1 MGGRDTAMHQERRP
15 LYEALEKARSSR
27 LLVYFTG
34 DRRGLETQL
43 HPEVLDIFINHLD
56 KIGDVPKLSLY
67 LYTRG
72 GVTMT
77 AWTLVNLLRHFCR
90 ELEVIAPSKCWSAG
104 TLICLGADRI
114 VMTRQATLGPIDP
127 SVDTPL
133 NPIAEGAVPNQRT
146 RVRLSVEGLD
156 GFVRFAKEEV
166 GMKQG
171 QFLGPIITKLMDQV
185 HALAI
190 GEAYRVRAQSRMLGK
205 RLLER
210 QMMGQEE
217 DIERVLRFL
226 CSESGSHDY
235 TIDRRE
241 AKNELKLK
249 VDQPT
254 DAEYRLVK
262 DIYDSI
268 SDELCLTKPF
278 DGNAEL
284 GGQSEVK
291 YAARTALIESLPLG
305 CDVHIHEGRLK
316 RHVLTVKI
324 PGQPQPLVQPA
335 VENQIGFI
343 GWRAEHV

>member
-1 MGGRDTAMHQERRP
+1 
-15 LYEALEKARSSR
+15 
-27 LLVYFTG
+27 
-34 DRRGLETQL
+34 
-43 HPEVLDIFINHLD
+43 
-56 KIGDVPKLSLY
+56 
-67 LYTRG
+67 
-72 GVTMT
+72 
-77 AWTLVNLLRHFCR
+77 
-90 ELEVIAPSKCWSAG
+90 
-104 TLICLGADRI
+104 
-114 VMTRQATLGPIDP
+114 
-127 SVDTPL
+127 
-133 NPIAEGAVPNQRT
+133 
-146 RVRLSVEGLD
+146 
-156 GFVRFAKEEV
+156 
-166 GMKQG
+166 
-171 QFLGPIITKLMDQV
+171 
-185 HALAI
+185 
-190 GEAYRVRAQSRMLGK
+190 
-205 RLLER
+205 
-210 QMMGQEE
+210 MGQEE